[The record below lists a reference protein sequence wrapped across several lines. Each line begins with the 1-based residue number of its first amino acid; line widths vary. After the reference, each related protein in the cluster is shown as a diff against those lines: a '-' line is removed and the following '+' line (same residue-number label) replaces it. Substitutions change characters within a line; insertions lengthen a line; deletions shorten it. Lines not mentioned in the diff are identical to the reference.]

1 MSNELVI
8 SGKPI
13 KIIEWKGQRVI
24 TTEEMAIH
32 HEIPTFRLNEKFRR
46 NKKYFKESVD
56 YFVIRKQD
64 ISESQTEIL
73 KLFVVNNMTEI
84 FLFTESG
91 YLRFVKT
98 INDDKAWHIYG
109 QLIDAYFLNKKL
121 NNIGKQF
128 LEKSKEHRKG
138 LTSEWKDH
146 EAKDYK
152 MLTLAEYDS
161 LFGDET
167 KRKKNM
173 DDQELTLLSAFEFL
187 ECKKLENNPQ
197 IKGDIKLKVS
207 LIDTGYKIN
216 DIVKQKLVS

>member
-1 MSNELVI
+1 MSKELII

-24 TTEEMAIH
+24 TTREMSEV
-32 HEIPTFRLNEKFRR
+32 HELDTRILNQKFRR
-46 NKKYFKESVD
+46 NKHHFTLDVD
-56 YFVIRKQD
+56 YFIVSQQD
-64 ISESQTEIL
+64 AMNVTNCDFQNMFTKNDIL
-73 KLFVVNNMTEI
+73 I
-84 FLFTESG
+84 LFTESG

-138 LTSEWKDH
+138 LTSEWKEH
-146 EAKDYK
+146 EAKDYR
-152 MLTLAEYDS
+152 MLTLAEYES
-161 LFGDET
+161 LFGDDT

-173 DDQELTLLSAFEFL
+173 DDKELTLLSAFEFL

-207 LIDTGYKIN
+207 LKDTGHKIN
-216 DIVKQKLVS
+216 DIVKPKLVS